1 MKTNITYIISNVNK
15 ALAFEWISTYLNK
28 NDFDLS
34 FILLNPGNSELEF
47 FLNRNNIRTERI
59 KYTGKKDILK
69 CIFKT
74 YLFLKNNN
82 TTIVHTHL
90 FDANIIGLTAAKMA
104 GVPKRIHTRHHSNYH
119 HLYHPK
125 AVKYDKYINRVSTD
139 IVAISSVVKDLLTK
153 IEKVPSQKVTL
164 IHHGFLLNDF
174 NKTIP
179 KSENKLNQK
188 YNPTNAHP
196 VVGIIS
202 RYTEWKG
209 IQYAIP
215 AFKKLLKDHP
225 NALLILANANGDYK
239 TEIQK
244 ALESIPKQN
253 YIEIPFEYDV
263 ANLYKLFDIFV
274 HVPITSEIE
283 AFGQTYVEAL
293 ASGIPSVFTL
303 SGIAKEFIVNQ
314 HNAFVVSHKNS
325 EEIYQ
330 SIVKILSNQNISKK
344 LIINGKEDVNKLFG
358 LDKMILS
365 LESLYKA
372 KKLTN

>member
-28 NDFDLS
+28 NEFNLN
-34 FILLNPGNSELEF
+34 FILLNPGDSELEV
-47 FLNRNNIRTERI
+47 FLKHNKIKVDRI
-59 KYTGKKDILK
+59 KYTGKKDVLK

-74 YLFLKNNN
+74 YLLLKTNKTN
-82 TTIVHTHL
+82 IVHTHL

-104 GVPKRIHTRHHSNYH
+104 GIPKRIHTRHHSNYH

-125 AVKYDKYINRVSTD
+125 AIKYDNYINRISTD
-139 IVAISSVVKDLLTK
+139 IVAISSVVKNLLIK
-153 IEKVPSQKVTL
+153 IEKVPNQKVTL

-174 NKTIP
+174 TKKIS
-179 KSENKLNQK
+179 KSENKLSQK
-188 YNPTNAHP
+188 YNPQNAYP

-215 AFKKLLKDHP
+215 AFKRLLNDYP

-244 ALESIPKQN
+244 ALASIPKQN

-263 ANLYKLFDIFV
+263 ASLYKLFDVFV

-303 SGIAKEFIVNQ
+303 SGIANEFIVNQ
-314 HNAFVVSHKNS
+314 HNALVVPHKNT
-325 EEIYQ
+325 EEIY
-330 SIVKILSNQNISKK
+330 LSLAK
-344 LIINGKEDVNKLFG
+344 LIANPNICNKLVINGKEDTNKLFG

-372 KKLTN
+372 KNETN